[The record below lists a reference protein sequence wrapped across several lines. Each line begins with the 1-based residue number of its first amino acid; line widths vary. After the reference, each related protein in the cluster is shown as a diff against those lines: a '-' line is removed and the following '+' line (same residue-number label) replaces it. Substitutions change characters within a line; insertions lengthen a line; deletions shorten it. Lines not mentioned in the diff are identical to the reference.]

1 MFDRTSD
8 PHEASPLAPNDL
20 RYAEALKLYASAFD
34 EYQQYLDKVKH
45 SATADCLIDS
55 LSAEEDA
62 VLGSLGYATTTSD
75 DANEFDVMA
84 IRLADL
90 PRISDQR
97 SER

>member
-1 MFDRTSD
+1 LT
-8 PHEASPLAPNDL
+8 PNDP
-20 RYAEALKLYASAFD
+20 RYTEALKLYAIAFD

-45 SATADCLIDS
+45 SPAADCLIDS

-62 VLGSLGYATTTSD
+62 VLGSLGYATAATD

-90 PRISDQR
+90 PRIGD
-97 SER
+97 